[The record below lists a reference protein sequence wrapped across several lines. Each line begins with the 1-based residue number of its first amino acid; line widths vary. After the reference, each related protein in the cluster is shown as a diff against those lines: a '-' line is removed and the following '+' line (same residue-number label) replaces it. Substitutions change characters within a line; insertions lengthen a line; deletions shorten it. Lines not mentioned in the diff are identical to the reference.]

1 MNYSQVFQ
9 KYEEQGW
16 NESSKFNLLLSFL
29 DLNSHT
35 IVTPRLFDNYL
46 SQVQDEENSV
56 EKSFSLGMNDGLESD
71 ELTSGMTYQDQ
82 TLNEAYDHGV
92 NVGQALRFMGQQR
105 NKDENTPR
113 ASS

>member
-9 KYEEQGW
+9 KYEQQGW

-29 DLNSHT
+29 DLHSHT

-46 SQVQDEENSV
+46 SQVQDEEDSI
-56 EKSFSLGMNDGLESD
+56 EKTFYTGVSDGFGSE
-71 ELTSGMTYQDQ
+71 ELTSGTTYQDQ
-82 TLNEAYDHGV
+82 AHNEAYDHGV
-92 NVGQALRFMGQQR
+92 NVGQAIRFMEKR
-105 NKDENTPR
+105 NKDENPSR